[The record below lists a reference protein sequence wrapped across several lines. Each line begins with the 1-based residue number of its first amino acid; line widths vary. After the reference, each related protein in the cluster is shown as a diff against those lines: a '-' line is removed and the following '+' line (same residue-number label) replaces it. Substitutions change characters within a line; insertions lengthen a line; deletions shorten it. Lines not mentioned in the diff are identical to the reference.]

1 MLKRSHSEQLRASS
15 SSVPLSLSSI
25 LLVESDVDLRDSRRL
40 LLCTL
45 QHPVLAV
52 TGYIEVC
59 TLPSDSNCCLVVIG
73 LAPSEHEAVRVAIH
87 SRRSWPLAKILLLG
101 HPSSQFDGP
110 LYDDAVDPSFAPAE
124 LVATVNLLLKNRYQQ
139 V

>member
-1 MLKRSHSEQLRASS
+1 MLKRSHSEQLLASG
-15 SSVPLSLSSI
+15 SVPLSLASI
-25 LLVESDVDLRDSRRL
+25 LLVEADANLRDSRRL
-40 LLCTL
+40 LLGSL

-52 TGYIEVC
+52 TGYTEIC

-101 HPSSQFDGP
+101 HPSSQFDDP

-124 LVATVNLLLKNRYQQ
+124 LIATVNLLLKNRYQQ